1 MFTAPLSAN
10 GAEPATHYISA
21 GLIWPQFAEMLPLDV
36 PAMDDAEAHRIPG
49 DAEKAAEA
57 LPDAPIEE
65 IQALLAVVTVTD
77 GDAFDTLD
85 RMGLQLVRPTE

>member
-1 MFTAPLSAN
+1 MAAPSNNLIDSN
-10 GAEPATHYISA
+10 MPAT
-21 GLIWPQFAEMLPLDV
+21 
-36 PAMDDAEAHRIPG
+36 
-49 DAEKAAEA
+49 KAAAA

-85 RMGLQLVRPTE
+85 RMGLQLVTASD